1 MRLNFSQALYKL
13 PTMKYANQWVL
24 NLLLIAFLSLPS
36 LSYGQ
41 KTRISK
47 SDKQAISNLQTV
59 ISYLASDKLEG
70 RRTGTQGEKLAY
82 EFIIP
87 QFEKAGL
94 QPKGTNNT
102 YLQPFEVN
110 EGREIT
116 TNSWFTINGDTL
128 IANTDYFPLPYSH
141 VASFNTSVSPDIR
154 ESKEPWFLDIAD
166 MMEKNMSNPHFDL
179 LLAIKEK
186 SLDFQ
191 NKGAS
196 AVLVYNDGAHDD
208 DLQFQPKSHDSA
220 LNIPIIFIKNEKAK
234 KLFNSHTSDV
244 HLKGKINVDIKKRTG
259 YNVVGFL
266 DNGAKLTVV
275 IGAHYDHLGYGEDH
289 NSLWTGKREVH
300 NGADDNASGTAA
312 VIELA
317 NMLKSSKLKN
327 YNYLFICFSGEE
339 LGLFGSKYFADN
351 ATIPLE
357 HINYMINC
365 DMVGRLNDST
375 HGMSVGGYGTSPE
388 WGKIVPQKS
397 MGISVKFDSSGIGPS
412 DHTSFYLKNIPVLFF
427 FTGTHPDYHKP
438 TDDVEKINFTG
449 ELQVIKYIYNILKE
463 TNKMEKLT
471 FSKTREPQT
480 ESVRFTVS
488 LGIMP
493 DYTYTGEG
501 LRVDGTISDKVAE
514 KAGIKAGD
522 IITGLGDYKITDI
535 NNYMKALSK
544 FKKGDATSV
553 YLKRGNDLLN
563 YKVNF

>member
-1 MRLNFSQALYKL
+1 
-13 PTMKYANQWVL
+13 MKYTNKWGIQFLIIAC
-24 NLLLIAFLSLPS
+24 LLLPAVSN
-36 LSYGQ
+36 GQ
-41 KTRISK
+41 KIKVTK
-47 SDKQAISNLQTV
+47 ADKQAITNLKTV
-59 ISYLASDKLEG
+59 ITYLASDQLEG
-70 RRTGTQGEKLAY
+70 RRTGSRGEKLAY

-94 QPKGTNNT
+94 QPKGTGNS

-110 EGREIT
+110 EGKEIT
-116 TNSWFTINGDTL
+116 SDSWFIINSDTL
-128 IANTDYFPLPYSH
+128 TANTDYFPLPFSNN
-141 VASFNTSVSPDIR
+141 AILNTSASPDIR
-154 ESKEPWFLDIAD
+154 ENEAPWFLDIAD
-166 MMEKNMSNPHFDL
+166 LMEKNMSNPHFDL
-179 LLAIKEK
+179 LQAIKDK

-196 AVLVYNDGAHDD
+196 AVIVYNDGSHDD
-208 DLQFQPKSHDSA
+208 ELQFQPRSHDT
-220 LNIPIIFIKNEKAK
+220 LVRIPVIFVKDKKAK
-234 KLFNSHTSDV
+234 KIFTSHTTDV
-244 HLKGKINVDIKKRTG
+244 DLKGIINIGDKKRTG

-266 DNGAKLTVV
+266 DNGAKSTIA
-275 IGAHYDHLGYGEDH
+275 IGGHYDHLGYGEDH
-289 NSLWTGKREVH
+289 NSLWTGPREIH

-317 NMLKSSKLKN
+317 NMLKKSKLKS

-351 ATIPLE
+351 STIPLE
-357 HINYMINC
+357 SFNYMINC

-397 MGISVKFDSSGIGPS
+397 MGIVVKFDSSGLGPS

-438 TDDVEKINFTG
+438 TDDVEKINFPG
-449 ELQVIKYIYNILKE
+449 ELQVIKYIFNILKE
-463 TNKMEKLT
+463 TNKMGKLT
-471 FSKTREPQT
+471 FSKTREPQI

-501 LRVDGTISDKVAE
+501 LRADGIIGGKVAE
-514 KAGIKAGD
+514 KAGLHAGD
-522 IITGLGDYKITDI
+522 IIMELGNYKITDI

-544 FKKGDATSV
+544 FKKGDSTSV
-553 YLKRGNDLLN
+553 KVKRGNDLLEF
-563 YKVNF
+563 KIVF